1 MDKGVLNDRTKALG
15 SEPVGKLLMQYALP
29 AVVAMTASSLY
40 NIVDRIFIGHIG
52 SSSEGALALSG
63 LAVTFPIMNLS
74 AAFGAMVGVGGSTYM
89 SVKLGQKDNKTAER
103 VLGNVVTLNI
113 IVGVL
118 LAIFGILY
126 IDKLLIFFGASDKT
140 VVYAHE
146 YMYVILLG
154 NVVTHLYLGLNACL
168 RSTGHPN
175 IAMISTIATVVV
187 NSILD
192 PLFIFTF
199 DMGIRGAAI
208 ATILSQVVAL
218 IYVWKVLSNPKDL
231 IHLHKGIY
239 GLRKKIVKNILK
251 IGMSPFSMQL
261 CACLV
266 VIIIN
271 QSLLHHGG
279 EMAIASYGIINGI
292 TFLFIMVVMG
302 ICQGMQPIAGYNYGA
317 QQYDRVIQVLKH
329 SIFLATLV
337 MCISFVLNE
346 FFPRLTIQL
355 FTDNST
361 LTHLS
366 EDGMRLI
373 VLMAPLVGFQIVV
386 GHFFQSIGMSKQSII
401 LSLSRQLL
409 LLIPFLLIFPG
420 IWGTNGVWASI
431 TVSDGLSVLTAACM
445 LWYFH
450 HKGGLSSVHALN

>member
-361 LTHLS
+361 LTQLS

-409 LLIPFLLIFPG
+409 LLIPFLLILPG

>member
-1 MDKGVLNDRTKALG
+1 MDKGVLNDRTKELG
-15 SEPVGKLLMQYALP
+15 SRPIGKLLLQYALP

-52 SSSEGALALSG
+52 SSSDGALALSG
-63 LAVTFPIMNLS
+63 LAVTFPLMNLS
-74 AAFGAMVGVGGSTYM
+74 AAFGAMIGVGGSTYM
-89 SVKLGQKDNKTAER
+89 SVKLGQKDNKTAEH

-113 IVGVL
+113 IVGFL
-118 LAIFGILY
+118 LAFFGILF
-126 IDKLLIFFGASDKT
+126 IDDLLIIFGANDKT
-140 VVYAHE
+140 VGYAHE
-146 YMYVILLG
+146 YMFIILLG

-175 IAMISTIATVVV
+175 TAMISTIATVLV

-208 ATILSQVVAL
+208 ATILAQLVAL

-239 GLRKKIVKNILK
+239 GLRRKIVKNILK
-251 IGMSPFSMQL
+251 IGLSPFSMQL

-279 EMAIASYGIINGI
+279 EIAIASFGIINGV

-302 ICQGMQPIAGYNYGA
+302 ICQGMQ
-317 QQYDRVIQVLKH
+317 QYERVVKVVKY
-329 SIFLATLV
+329 SIILATIV
-337 MCISFVLNE
+337 MCVSFILNE
-346 FFPRLTIQL
+346 FFPRLTIML
-355 FTDNST
+355 FTDDPT
-361 LTHLS
+361 LISLS

-373 VLMAPLVGFQIVV
+373 VMMAPLVGFQIVV
-386 GHFFQSIGMSKQSII
+386 GHFFQSIGLSKQSILLTLI
-401 LSLSRQLL
+401 RQLI

-420 IWGTNGVWASI
+420 LWGTNGVWASI
-431 TVSDGLSVLTAACM
+431 ALSDGLSVLTAGIM

-450 HKGGLSSVHALN
+450 HKGGLSSVHSLD